1 MSLLSLHPAGRNS
14 HTELQAWMPAN
25 IFWGFLLVCLFWR
38 FLLVCLVIALLKISS
53 KYTLHKK
60 PSEERHFS
68 PTELVSRKQLT
79 VVTTC
84 HV

>member
-53 KYTLHKK
+53 K
-60 PSEERHFS
+60 
-68 PTELVSRKQLT
+68 
-79 VVTTC
+79 
-84 HV
+84 